1 MVVRGPE
8 KRSTGQQRKRSIIPE
23 NDRSCAQFLI
33 AQRGK
38 CQATITRLNK
48 FSFLGYFS
56 SEEDAARAYDSAARD
71 HLGGSAHRN
80 FRDPVTVHSL
90 PKLPLRPITIP
101 LHFTSP
107 REPGEHRS
115 SQ

>member
-38 CQATITRLNK
+38 WQATITRLNK

-56 SEEDAARAYDSAARD
+56 SEEDAARAYDRLLA
-71 HLGGSAHRN
+71 
-80 FRDPVTVHSL
+80 
-90 PKLPLRPITIP
+90 ITLESSRIG
-101 LHFTSP
+101 TSVI
-107 REPGEHRS
+107 E
-115 SQ
+115 

>member
-38 CQATITRLNK
+38 WQATITRLNK
-48 FSFLGYFS
+48 FSFLFFS
-56 SEEDAARAYDSAARD
+56 SEEDAARAYDRLLA
-71 HLGGSAHRN
+71 
-80 FRDPVTVHSL
+80 
-90 PKLPLRPITIP
+90 ITLESSRIG
-101 LHFTSP
+101 TSVI
-107 REPGEHRS
+107 E
-115 SQ
+115 